1 MRGER
6 GRDMPSLRE
15 ATNSALD
22 VAREALGVAEASLPQ
37 YSHKNSQKT
46 YTLWQL
52 FAVLMVRRFLGLD
65 LRRTEQL
72 VKDWSDLREAIRLTT
87 GVPDHT
93 TLCRAEHKLLKK
105 GVLTG

>member
-1 MRGER
+1 MAPR
-6 GRDMPSLRE
+6 RE
-15 ATNSALD
+15 ATSSALE
-22 VAREALGVAEASLPQ
+22 VAREALAVAEASLPQ
-37 YSHKNSQKT
+37 YSHRNSRKT

-87 GVPDHT
+87 EAPDHT

-105 GVLTG
+105 GVLTS